1 MSVLTVGLT
10 CHTEAEHSN
19 LVAQAVGDVDLVK
32 PGVCSRHSHQDKGAG
47 GGGAL
52 HTTGQLLQDHSCCW
66 EADGLAADGDVLS
79 LRDDRRWKNEDGGV
93 PGRSWT
99 KRRELYQNITCC
111 SPHPSQLGGLEIK
124 LLF

>member
-1 MSVLTVGLT
+1 MSVLAVGLT

-32 PGVCSRHSHQDKGAG
+32 PGVRGCHTHQDKGAG

-52 HTTGQLLQDHSCCW
+52 HATGQLLQDHSGCR

-79 LRDDRRWKNEDGGV
+79 LRDDRRWMDEDGGV
-93 PGRSWT
+93 PGWSWT
-99 KRRELYQNITCC
+99 KGRELYQKITAVLILT
-111 SPHPSQLGGLEIK
+111 SWGGWR
-124 LLF
+124 